1 MAQNL
6 ERDLAAWAAPLL
18 AELELSI
25 YDVELAGGILRV
37 VVDRPGGVAL
47 DVIARFTRGLSPIL
61 DERDPVKGHY
71 TLEVSSPGLERRLRT
86 PAHFEG
92 AVGEH
97 VKLKLRAGAADDR
110 RLTGILRAA
119 TDDDLTVDAE
129 AGPVTVSL
137 ADVESARTVFVWPDP
152 STSKNPRP
160 KQQSGS
166 RAAKPPT
173 SKKATT

>member
-6 ERDLAAWAAPLL
+6 ERDFSKWVAPLL
-18 AELELSI
+18 EELDLSI
-25 YDVELAGGILRV
+25 YDIELAGGILRI

-61 DERDPVKGHY
+61 DERDPINGHY

-86 PAHFEG
+86 PAHFQG
-92 AVGEH
+92 ALGET

-110 RLTGILRAA
+110 RPTGVLSAA
-119 TDDDLTVDAE
+119 TDDEVTVDVD
-129 AGPVTVSL
+129 GGSVTV
-137 ADVESARTVFVWPDP
+137 AFDAIESARTVFVWPDNAKP
-152 STSKNPRP
+152 VRTKP
-160 KQQSGS
+160 QSGS
-166 RAAKPPT
+166 RTTSPPT

>member
-1 MAQNL
+1 VAQNL
-6 ERDLAAWAAPLL
+6 ERDLAGWAAPLL
-18 AELELSI
+18 DELELSL
-25 YDVELAGGILRV
+25 YDVELAGGILKI

-86 PAHFEG
+86 SAHFRG

-97 VKLKLRAGAADDR
+97 VKLKLRAGVSDDR
-110 RLTGILRAA
+110 RLDGVISAA
-119 TDDDLTVDAE
+119 TDDDVTVDSD
-129 AGPVTVSL
+129 AGAVTVPL
-137 ADVESARTVFVWPDP
+137 ADVESARTVFTWPD
-152 STSKNPRP
+152 TSPPKSSRP

-166 RAAKPPT
+166 RAKPSPT